1 MHRYFDRSETPKDK
15 KYQNVMRRLNIF
27 MERLP
32 TEADKQL
39 LSNMI
44 SDCYHKNN
52 EAIKEKE
59 KDDPSLLMPLVM
71 SLVLDQ
77 QIMIDKLKNLEKQ

>member
-1 MHRYFDRSETPKDK
+1 MHRHFDRSETPKDK
-15 KYQNVMRRLNIF
+15 TYQNVMRRLNSF
-27 MERLP
+27 MERLS

-44 SDCYHKNN
+44 SDCYYKNN
-52 EAIKEKE
+52 EAINEKE

-77 QIMIDKLKNLEKQ
+77 QLMIDKLKNLEKQ

>member
-15 KYQNVMRRLNIF
+15 TYQNVMRRLNSF
-27 MERLP
+27 MERLS

-44 SDCYHKNN
+44 SDCYYKNN
-52 EAIKEKE
+52 EAINEKE

-77 QIMIDKLKNLEKQ
+77 QLMIDKLKNLEKQ